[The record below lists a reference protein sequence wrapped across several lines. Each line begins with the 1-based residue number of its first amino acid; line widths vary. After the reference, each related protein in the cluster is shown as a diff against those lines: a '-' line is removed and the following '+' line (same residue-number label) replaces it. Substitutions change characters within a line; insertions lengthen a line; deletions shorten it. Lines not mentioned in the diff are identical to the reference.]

1 MPFEGSAPAFSVM
14 VFRVLLRS
22 MLVMLAR
29 MQAVAMS
36 DLRMMR
42 GLLVMAVLE
51 VLRRLT
57 VMLGGVLVMFGSLF
71 VMLVDFVIAH
81 GALLVETPSASIS
94 TRHDSGETRVCRIG
108 LTFVTELAPRF
119 SQASQRAGSASVAA
133 GPSTYRC
140 VSASRRTSPP
150 DTLISAATVTRASR
164 QTAINAK
171 VT

>member
-1 MPFEGSAPAFSVM
+1 ML
-14 VFRVLLRS
+14 FRVLLRS
-22 MLVMLAR
+22 VLVMLAR

-81 GALLVETPSASIS
+81 GALL
-94 TRHDSGETRVCRIG
+94 G
-108 LTFVTELAPRF
+108 
-119 SQASQRAGSASVAA
+119 
-133 GPSTYRC
+133 
-140 VSASRRTSPP
+140 
-150 DTLISAATVTRASR
+150 
-164 QTAINAK
+164 
-171 VT
+171 